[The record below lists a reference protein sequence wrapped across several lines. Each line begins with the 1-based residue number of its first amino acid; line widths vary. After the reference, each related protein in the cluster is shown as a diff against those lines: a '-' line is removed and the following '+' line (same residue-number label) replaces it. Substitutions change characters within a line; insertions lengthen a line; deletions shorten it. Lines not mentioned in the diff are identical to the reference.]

1 MGLNIGLVKFSY
13 NVGLRAE
20 SKGGQMYKIL
30 VALTIAVLLCGMQGC
45 STRSA
50 TDVESSP
57 IEPREYISK
66 SVDSFYKGSEW
77 EGVWGEMSQCDP
89 LNKIGWCYKQSA
101 IQIYDCYQTQKY
113 NYEDKSA
120 VCTLGLVMSQI
131 PDPAKQ
137 TEHLI
142 CDSGVFPGEVEIF
155 INGNTAKPSGKY
167 FDLVCSHTEGTERSK
182 CEKNMSF
189 TLSKDSKGI
198 YFHSSKGLDSST
210 CETPSDESKAGTL
223 SGIYPRFRGSF
234 DCEKQGL
241 SKIEKGICNSFYT
254 LRDDV
259 SLNAMFEYAL
269 AFAWS
274 NEQKSRLKKEQLQWL
289 KERNMKC
296 VKAKDGGELLTCLY
310 QAINHRIKEL
320 HETIDKSQQVTL
332 ELVSQIG
339 AVKIYENPSLKSPVL
354 YTKILNSE
362 RENATRD
369 YGAILLA
376 PKSLNGFTKIM
387 LMEFSK
393 DTNPN
398 GNAIVGYVQNA
409 NVKRDKEQESAL
421 RK

>member
-1 MGLNIGLVKFSY
+1 
-13 NVGLRAE
+13 
-20 SKGGQMYKIL
+20 MYKIL
-30 VALTIAVLLCGMQGC
+30 AKCLVIVVLCNGV
-45 STRSA
+45 STA
-50 TDVESSP
+50 QEN
-57 IEPREYISK
+57 IEPDVTIVEPRHFISRDT
-66 SVDSFYKGSEW
+66 DSFSKRSEW
-77 EGVWGEMSQCDP
+77 EGVWGEMSLCDP

-101 IQIYDCYQTQKY
+101 LQIYDCYQINEY

-120 VCTLGLVMSQI
+120 VCTLGLAMRQI
-131 PDPAKQ
+131 LDPAKP

-142 CDSGVFPGEVEIF
+142 CDSGAFPGEVEIF
-155 INGNTAKPSGKY
+155 INGNKAEPKREY
-167 FDLVCSHTEGTERSK
+167 FDLVCGHTEGAERSK
-182 CEKNMSF
+182 CEKNMRF

-210 CETPSDESKAGTL
+210 CETPSDESRAGTL

-259 SLNAMFEYAL
+259 SLNAMFEYAMD
-269 AFAWS
+269 FAWS

-296 VKAKDGGELLTCLY
+296 VKAKDGDELLTCLY

-320 HETIDKSQQVTL
+320 HETIDKSQRVAL

-362 RENATRD
+362 GENAHTRD

-376 PKSLNGFTKIM
+376 PKSINGFTKIM

-421 RK
+421 

>member
-1 MGLNIGLVKFSY
+1 
-13 NVGLRAE
+13 
-20 SKGGQMYKIL
+20 MYKIL
-30 VALTIAVLLCGMQGC
+30 VKCLVIVVLCNGV
-45 STRSA
+45 STA
-50 TDVESSP
+50 QED
-57 IEPREYISK
+57 IEPDVTIVEPRHFISRNT
-66 SVDSFYKGSEW
+66 DSFSKGSEW
-77 EGVWGEMSQCDP
+77 EGVWGEMSLCDP

-101 IQIYDCYQTQKY
+101 LQIYDCYQINEY

-120 VCTLGLVMSQI
+120 ICTLGLAMRQI
-131 PDPAKQ
+131 LDPAKP

-142 CDSGVFPGEVEIF
+142 CDSGAFPGEVEIL
-155 INGNTAKPSGKY
+155 INGNKAEPKREY
-167 FDLVCSHTEGTERSK
+167 FDLVCGHTEGAERSK

-210 CETPSDESKAGTL
+210 CETPNDETGTL

-259 SLNAMFEYAL
+259 SLNAMFEYAMD
-269 AFAWS
+269 FAWS

-296 VKAKDGGELLTCLY
+296 VKAKDGEELLTCLY

-362 RENATRD
+362 GENARRD
-369 YGAILLA
+369 YGDTTC
-376 PKSLNGFTKIM
+376 TKI
-387 LMEFSK
+387 
-393 DTNPN
+393 
-398 GNAIVGYVQNA
+398 Y
-409 NVKRDKEQESAL
+409 
-421 RK
+421 

>member
-1 MGLNIGLVKFSY
+1 
-13 NVGLRAE
+13 
-20 SKGGQMYKIL
+20 MYKIL
-30 VALTIAVLLCGMQGC
+30 AKCLVIVVLCNGVGTAQE
-45 STRSA
+45 
-50 TDVESSP
+50 D
-57 IEPREYISK
+57 IEPDVVIVEPRNFISRDA
-66 SVDSFYKGSEW
+66 DSFSKRSEW
-77 EGVWGEMSQCDP
+77 EGVWGEMSLCDP

-101 IQIYDCYQTQKY
+101 LQIYDCYQINEY

-120 VCTLGLVMSQI
+120 ICTLGLAMRQI
-131 PDPAKQ
+131 LNPAKP

-142 CDSGVFPGEVEIF
+142 CDSGAFPGEVEIL
-155 INGNTAKPSGKY
+155 INGNKAEPKREY
-167 FDLVCSHTEGTERSK
+167 FDLVCGHTEGAERSK

-210 CETPSDESKAGTL
+210 CETPSDESRAGTL

-362 RENATRD
+362 GENATRD

-387 LMEFSK
+387 LMEFSQ

-409 NVKRDKEQESAL
+409 NVKRDKKQESAL
-421 RK
+421 R